1 MRIGDR
7 LECPGYSVVAVET
20 TGLSPHRH
28 RIIEIAV
35 AQCDLDGRV
44 TELFSTLLDPQGPAG
59 DFQAHGLFDDDVV
72 NAPTFAEVAPW
83 LVHLFRQRVVVAHNA
98 RFDIGF
104 VEREF
109 QRRGR
114 PTVPPLTTL
123 CTMREA
129 PHHLPEAPRFTLL
142 ACCEA
147 ANVPVD
153 GGHGASAKAMGTARL
168 LEHYLAR
175 GAGEARHWQQ
185 ARSVAASLNWP
196 RRTADPAR
204 VYTRDDAHTTR
215 RAREEAEQVRRRDA
229 VSYLE
234 KARAYGPPTGVGD
247 GPDSYLAVLD
257 AALEDRVITPQEAI
271 DLAELAVSLGVSEEQ
286 RKDLDRLYVT
296 ALAASMVAAGPIDRE
311 ERADLTRVAAQLGIP
326 RTALDEIVGMARSTV
341 DQGHGGPR
349 ILARGRPLESGLHVL
364 FHGYLAVTRGE
375 LERRMARADLSVA
388 TGIHD
393 RVDVLVVADP
403 DESADRTYWARQRGI
418 RVLIEPVFLALL
430 ADLERGRSSAAD
442 AASQVAAASLA
453 HAVPG
458 PPRTTSGFLLP
469 RPSEPLPTAGVFTPG
484 RYRPYDTPVD
494 GVSDVL
500 PTQAFEATEA
510 SGAAEADEATEAG
523 PPAQAPRVAGAA
535 SATTPAPVPGQG
547 STLPSIPPPPTAADL
562 PIAAGA
568 SVAEV
573 MEATVPDLLPPP
585 PEVPVTESAAL
596 PTTPPPVP
604 GPETPPQPV
613 AVPARPAAAPTRPAP
628 APVRELTRG
637 QAVTIQDLGPFAGT
651 VRIEAA
657 WWAPGQA
664 DGDTV
669 ALVLDDARRVRDDG
683 DLVFFNQPVHESG
696 AVRLAGKLQTGT
708 TNDVEPGSD
717 SVEIDVTSLPPGR
730 SRVLVALALDASA
743 GTTFAQVPVTVGIVD
758 PVTCRRLAEFRLSGG
773 DETVM
778 ILAEVYRRG
787 DSWRLRAVGQG
798 YAEGLAALVTEHGV
812 VVDD

>member
-1 MRIGDR
+1 M
-7 LECPGYSVVAVET
+7 
-20 TGLSPHRH
+20 
-28 RIIEIAV
+28 
-35 AQCDLDGRV
+35 
-44 TELFSTLLDPQGPAG
+44 
-59 DFQAHGLFDDDVV
+59 
-72 NAPTFAEVAPW
+72 
-83 LVHLFRQRVVVAHNA
+83 
-98 RFDIGF
+98 
-104 VEREF
+104 
-109 QRRGR
+109 
-114 PTVPPLTTL
+114 PPLTTV

-147 ANVPVD
+147 ADVPVD
-153 GGHGASAKAMGTARL
+153 SGHGAAAKAMGTARL

-185 ARSVAASLNWP
+185 ARTVAASLNWP
-196 RRTADPAR
+196 RRSADPPR
-204 VYTRDDAHTTR
+204 VFTRDDAHVAR

-234 KARAYGPPTGVGD
+234 KARAYGPPTGVGE

-271 DLAELAVSLGVSEEQ
+271 DLAELAVSLGISEEQ

-326 RTALDEIVGMARSTV
+326 RTALDEIVQMARSTV
-341 DQGHGGPR
+341 EQGHGGPR

-388 TGIHD
+388 SGIHD

-453 HAVPG
+453 HALPG
-458 PPRTTSGFLLP
+458 MPRTTSGFMLP
-469 RPSEPLPTAGVFTPG
+469 RPSAPAAAAGGAFTPG
-484 RYRPYDTPVD
+484 PYRPYDTPVD
-494 GVSDVL
+494 GVPDVM

-510 SGAAEADEATEAG
+510 QTAAAATPVSGS
-523 PPAQAPRVAGAA
+523 A
-535 SATTPAPVPGQG
+535 SATTPAPVPGTG
-547 STLPSIPPPPTAADL
+547 ATLPSIPPPPTAADL
-562 PIAAGA
+562 PVA
-568 SVAEV
+568 SGSSAAEV
-573 MEATVPDLLPPP
+573 LEATVPDLLPPP
-585 PEVPVTESAAL
+585 PEVPATQVTM

-613 AVPARPAAAPTRPAP
+613 SAVAPPPPDHPPPPAP
-628 APVRELTRG
+628 APTAPPKPAPRPADAPPRELTRG

-669 ALVLDDARRVRDDG
+669 ALVLDDERRVGDDG
-683 DLVFFNQPVHESG
+683 DLVFFNQPVHASG

-708 TNDVEPGSD
+708 TDDVEPGSD
-717 SVEIDVTSLPPGR
+717 SVEIDVTTLPEGR
-730 SRVLVALALDASA
+730 SRVLVALALDATS